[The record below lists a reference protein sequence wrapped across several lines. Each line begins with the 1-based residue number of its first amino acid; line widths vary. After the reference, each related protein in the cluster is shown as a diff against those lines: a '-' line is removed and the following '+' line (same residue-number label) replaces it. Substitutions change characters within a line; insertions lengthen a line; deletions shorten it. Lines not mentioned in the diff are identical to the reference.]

1 MTALEK
7 AIELRDKYCQMFGL
21 DHVDGCR
28 AAIVAVEEI
37 IQDRFDID
45 KQSSWWAQVLELLK
59 CPLI

>member
-1 MTALEK
+1 MSRFK
-7 AIELRDKYCQMFGL
+7 VGQKVVCVSNDMGL

-28 AAIVAVEEI
+28 AAVIVVEEI

-59 CPLI
+59 CPLV